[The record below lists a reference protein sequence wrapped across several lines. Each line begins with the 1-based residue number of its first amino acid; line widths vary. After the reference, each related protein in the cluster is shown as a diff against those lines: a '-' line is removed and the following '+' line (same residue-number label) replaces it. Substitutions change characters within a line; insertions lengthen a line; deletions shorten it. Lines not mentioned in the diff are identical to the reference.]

1 MDTVATA
8 NRLIGRTEQVGLLV
22 AALDGCTDAAT
33 VVALTGEAGVGKT
46 ALVDVLGR
54 HAAAAGDQ
62 VLRGACTLVL
72 SEPIAYAPIAGALRS
87 GGIFSA
93 DLDAPN
99 RGELFERMLRLFAQ
113 RRPENRRQLLLLDDL
128 HWSDPASMEF
138 VGFLA
143 RNLPAGHLVVLS
155 YRSDD
160 APADPSAQLVLETI
174 VSHRE
179 VRKIDLQRL
188 SEPEVAA
195 LYEQQT
201 GRPADQ
207 HELQTLLERSGGNPF
222 IATELIAAG
231 RVDLLP
237 PRIGDVLT
245 LRTAR
250 LGADAIAVVRVVAV
264 LGRPISQQLL
274 DRIVDLPEDRSLAA
288 VAECVGAGILVVN
301 QVDQRYKF
309 RHALARDALLAQLL
323 PGERQRI
330 HHRIAVTLGEEQ
342 STRRSAGQSA
352 EWAAHWRAS
361 GHDAEAFDATLIA
374 AATARK
380 VFTHAEAWRQYRHL
394 VTLLDNG
401 FGPDGAVQRSQLLAD
416 AADAARWAGAATD
429 AVELTRRAIVDIEE
443 PAERARISE
452 RLGRCLWD
460 IGDTAGAEQAYQLAE
475 SIAADLPA
483 SSLQATICA
492 SRARLAMQAGRYAEA
507 ESLARRAIRLA
518 RKTAAPAEQS
528 RASAVLGMCRVFAG
542 QLETG
547 IALIRKAARMA
558 AQSGDDEDRRRVAGN
573 LAFSLL
579 IAGHA
584 REACRTAVDALAAVR
599 RHNAIAGSGAALV
612 SNTIVLLR
620 LTGRWDEAAK
630 LSDEAFSEGVTAG
643 QALLIRLARAE
654 LDLCRG
660 DLQGARENLDAAAY
674 LGRSDT
680 SVSIVADLALVE
692 AEWSLLKGDLD
703 DASGAIDRAVA
714 VLETGSET
722 RDLARACALGLRI
735 EADRASLPGA
745 RRAPVLPTT
754 RATSLRDTALTVGAA
769 STSPEVV
776 AYCAT
781 AAAEWTRFEGQSD
794 AGRWAEVAR
803 RWTTL
808 ECPLE
813 QAYAR
818 YRWGQS
824 QMSDDRT
831 SAVEQ
836 LGRAQSIAAELKAA
850 PLLTAI
856 DDLGRRARVK
866 LNSQPVDEP
875 TENADRFGLT
885 RREREVLEELAL
897 GLTNK
902 QIATRLFLSPRTVD
916 VHVANVLMKLGAR
929 TRAEAVALV
938 ARADTSVVFTVV
950 DQRPTRLPLQIS
962 LPERSS
968 GLPLTS
974 LRWRD

>member
-1 MDTVATA
+1 MATA
-8 NRLIGRTEQVGLLV
+8 DRLIGRTEQVGQLL
-22 AALDGCTDAAT
+22 AALDSSTDAAT

-46 ALVDVLGR
+46 ALIDLLAW
-54 HAAAAGDQ
+54 HAAGAGDQ
-62 VLRGACTLVL
+62 VLRGACTVVL
-72 SEPIAYAPIAGALRS
+72 SEPIAYAPIAGALR
-87 GGIFSA
+87 GAGIATA
-93 DLDAPN
+93 DLGAPN
-99 RGELFERMLRLFAQ
+99 RGELFERMLRLLVEH
-113 RRPENRRQLLLLDDL
+113 RLENGRQLLLLDDL

-143 RNLPAGHLVVLS
+143 RNLPAGHLVLLS
-155 YRSDD
+155 YRSDE
-160 APADPSAQLVLETI
+160 APADPAAQLVLETI

-179 VRKIDLQRL
+179 VRKIDVQRL
-188 SEPEVAA
+188 SEPDIAA

-201 GRPADQ
+201 GLPADQ
-207 HELQTLLERSGGNPF
+207 QELLTLLERSGGNPF

-231 RVDLLP
+231 RMDRLP
-237 PRIGDVLT
+237 PRIQDVLT

-250 LGADAIAVVRVVAV
+250 VGIDASAVVRVVAV

-274 DRIVDLPEDRSLAA
+274 DSIVDLTEDRTLAA
-288 VAECVGAGILVVN
+288 VAECISAGILVVD
-301 QVDQRYKF
+301 QVDQRYGF
-309 RHALARDALLAQLL
+309 RHALAQDALLAEMI

-330 HHRIAVTLGEEQ
+330 HYRIAVTLGDRQ
-342 STRRSAGQSA
+342 STRHSAGQSA

-361 GHDAEAFDATLIA
+361 GHDVEAFEATLVA

-380 VFTHAEAWRQYRHL
+380 VFTHTEAWRQYRHL

-401 FGPDGAVQRSQLLAD
+401 FGPDGAADRGRLLAE
-416 AADAARWAGAATD
+416 AAEAARWAGDVTE
-429 AVELTRRAIVDIEE
+429 AVELTRRAIVDISD
-443 PAERARISE
+443 PAERARITE

-460 IGDTAGAEQAYQLAE
+460 IGDTAGADRAYLLAE

-492 SRARLAMQAGRYAEA
+492 SRARLAMQAGRYTEA
-507 ESLARRAIRLA
+507 ESLARKAIRLA
-518 RKTAAPAEQS
+518 RKTATPAEQS
-528 RASAVLGMCRVFAG
+528 RASAVLGMCRVLAG
-542 QLETG
+542 ELEPG
-547 IALIRKAARMA
+547 IALIRKAAQMA
-558 AQSGDDEDRRRVAGN
+558 AESGDDEDRRRVAGN

-599 RHNAIAGSGAALV
+599 RHNAIASSGAALV

-620 LTGRWDEAAK
+620 LTGRWDEAAQ

-654 LDLCRG
+654 LDIGRG
-660 DLQGARENLDAAAY
+660 DLPAARENLDAAAY
-674 LGRSDT
+674 LGRSAT

-692 AEWSLLKGDLD
+692 AEWSLLNGDLD
-703 DASGAIDRAVA
+703 DASAAIDRAVA

-745 RRAPVLPTT
+745 RRAPGLPTAL
-754 RATSLRDTALTVGAA
+754 ATSLRETAVTIGGA
-769 STSPEVV
+769 STSPEVK

-781 AAAEWTRFEGQSD
+781 AAAEWSRFDGRSD
-794 AGRWAEVAR
+794 AGRWAEVAQL
-803 RWTTL
+803 WTTL

-813 QAYAR
+813 QGYVR
-818 YRWGQS
+818 YRLAQA
-824 QMSDDRT
+824 QMSHDRA
-831 SAVEQ
+831 SAVDQ
-836 LGRAQSIAAELKAA
+836 LGRAQAIAVELKAA
-850 PLLTAI
+850 PLLNAI
-856 DDLGRRARVK
+856 GDLGRRGRIR
-866 LNSQPVDEP
+866 LNRQPVDEP

-885 RREREVLEELAL
+885 RREREVLDELRL

-902 QIATRLFLSPRTVD
+902 QIAARLFLSPRTVD

-929 TRAEAVALV
+929 TRAEAVAL
-938 ARADTSVVFTVV
+938 AAAPGAGAPLSVV
-950 DQRPTRLPLQIS
+950 DERPAGLPLQKS
-962 LPERSS
+962 SPERSS
-968 GLPLTS
+968 TPPLTS
-974 LRWRD
+974 LLGRD